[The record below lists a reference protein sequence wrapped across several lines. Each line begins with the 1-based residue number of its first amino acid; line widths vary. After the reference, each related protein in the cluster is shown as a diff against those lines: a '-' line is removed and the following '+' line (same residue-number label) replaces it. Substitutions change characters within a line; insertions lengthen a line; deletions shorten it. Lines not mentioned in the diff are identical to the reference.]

1 MKLNLK
7 KYQIQ
12 TLKKASLCRHFENE
26 VFKAVKN
33 KIINFPVYLSSGQEY
48 VSSSISQLPVMK
60 KYKPMLFGQHRGHS
74 IYLSFGGNIDKLID
88 ELLGKK
94 TGSTYGMGGSLSIHS
109 KKINMFGHEGF
120 MGSNACIG
128 VGACFA
134 SKKPTIVFIG
144 DAALEE
150 DYVLA
155 SLSWISKKKLP
166 ILVVIE
172 DNNYAVLTKK
182 KDRRDWSAK
191 NVANAFK
198 IKAYDVKDDPK
209 QIYKALN
216 KKVFNEPMLINIHTN
231 RLYWHAGAGKDETQ
245 VFDRLKNEIKIL
257 GSQGKMIDENIKREI
272 NNLWQKHL
280 KKL

>member
-1 MKLNLK
+1 MNLK
-7 KYQIQ
+7 EYQLQ

-26 VFKAVKN
+26 VFEAVKN

-48 VSSSISQLPVMK
+48 VSASIAQLIVSR

-74 IYLSFGGNIDKLID
+74 IYLSFGGNVSKLID

-94 TGSTYGMGGSLSIHS
+94 TGCTYGMGGSLSIHS
-109 KKINMFGHEGF
+109 KKINMFGHDGF

-128 VGACFA
+128 VGACFS
-134 SKKPTIVFIG
+134 SKKPTIIFIG

-155 SLSWISKKKLP
+155 SLAWIAKKKLP
-166 ILVVIE
+166 ILFVVE

-182 KDRRDWSAK
+182 EDRRNWSAK
-191 NVANAFK
+191 SIAKAFK
-198 IKAYDVKDDPK
+198 INAYDIKDEPK
-209 QIYKALN
+209 EIYKALAKN
-216 KKVFNEPMLINIHTN
+216 IFKEPLLINVHTN
-231 RLYWHAGAGKDETQ
+231 RLYWHAGAGRDSYK
-245 VFDRLKNEIKIL
+245 VFDRLESEIKIL
-257 GSQGKMIDENIKREI
+257 GLQGRIIDQQIKKKI
-272 NNLWQKHL
+272 KKLWVKHL